1 MAAQTGR
8 TISKYTN
15 FVIADSNNTLRDI
28 PINSLS
34 ACGVTYSE
42 ADVSAF
48 QDAVAGV
55 LPDMPDAP
63 LEISGPF
70 DTTAAQAAS
79 GTGVVPALSG
89 SHTVL
94 SALVGGLTPRSV
106 DVQFG
111 IRQTWLT
118 DEPQFGITATAS
130 SGYLVTAYTV
140 DLDSMTYSA
149 SLRLYPGSSLP
160 AWGTGA
166 EAAS

>member
-34 ACGVTYSE
+34 ACGV
-42 ADVSAF
+42 
-48 QDAVAGV
+48 
-55 LPDMPDAP
+55 
-63 LEISGPF
+63 
-70 DTTAAQAAS
+70 
-79 GTGVVPALSG
+79 
-89 SHTVL
+89 
-94 SALVGGLTPRSV
+94 
-106 DVQFG
+106 
-111 IRQTWLT
+111 
-118 DEPQFGITATAS
+118 ATAS

-160 AWGTGA
+160 AWGTAA